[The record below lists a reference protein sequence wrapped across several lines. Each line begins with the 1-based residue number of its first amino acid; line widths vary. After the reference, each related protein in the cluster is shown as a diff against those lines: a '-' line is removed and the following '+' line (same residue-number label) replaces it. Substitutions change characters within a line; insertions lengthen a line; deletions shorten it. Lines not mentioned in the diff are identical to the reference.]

1 MARVKFITSSNEVQ
15 GKAKEAFTQLTETGK
30 LTNMK
35 AALLQDYATYDAFM
49 GWYTSW
55 DRLVEVIGERA
66 ATIYAHA
73 ISTTNSCQLCSLF
86 FISDL
91 KALGIDPANF
101 EPDEKEQVLIE
112 LATQIVKDPTS
123 VTDELFDKLKKDYND
138 AEIVVIVG
146 FAAQM
151 IATNNFNSVL
161 KIDVDQRLIPIKD
174 EFKPATW
181 RQNIR

>member
-1 MARVKFITSSNEVQ
+1 MARVKFITAEEVT
-15 GKAKEAFTQLTETGK
+15 GKAKEAYDELASQGK

-35 AALLQDYATYDAFM
+35 QALLQDYATYDAFM

-55 DRLVEVIGERA
+55 NRLVEIIGEKA
-66 ATIYAHA
+66 ATIYAH
-73 ISTTNSCQLCSLF
+73 SVSMTNGCLLCSLF

-91 KALGIDPANF
+91 KALGLDPDHLEF
-101 EPDEKEQVLIE
+101 DEKEKI
-112 LATQIVKDPTS
+112 LAQLGAQIVKDPTNVS
-123 VTDELFDKLKKDYND
+123 DELIDSLKKYYND
-138 AEIVVIVG
+138 SEVVAIVG

-161 KIDVDQRLIPIKD
+161 KIDVDERLLPIQG

-181 RQNIR
+181 REDIK

>member
-1 MARVKFITSSNEVQ
+1 MARVDFVNENEVQ
-15 GKAKEAFTQLTETGK
+15 GKAKEAYDDLKSRGK

-35 AALLQDYATYDAFM
+35 EALLQDYATYDAFM

-55 DRLVEVIGERA
+55 DRLVEIVGLRA
-66 ATIYAHA
+66 ATIYAHSV
-73 ISTTNSCQLCSLF
+73 STTNSCLLCSLF

-91 KALGIDPANF
+91 KELGIDPGSF
-101 EPDEKEQVLIE
+101 EADEKEQDLIALGE
-112 LATQIVKDPTS
+112 QIVKDPTS
-123 VTDELFDKLKKDYND
+123 VSDELFARLKNTYTD

-146 FAAQM
+146 FGAQM

-161 KIDVDQRLIPIKD
+161 QIDVDERLLPIRD

-181 RQNIR
+181 REDIK

>member
-1 MARVKFITSSNEVQ
+1 MARVKFITAEEVT
-15 GKAKEAFTQLTETGK
+15 GKAKEAYEDLASKGK
-30 LTNMK
+30 LKNMK
-35 AALLQDYATYDAFM
+35 QALLQDYATYDAFM

-55 DRLVEVIGERA
+55 NRLVEVIGLKA

-73 ISTTNSCQLCSLF
+73 VSTTNGCLLCSLF

-91 KALGIDPANF
+91 KELGL
-101 EPDEKEQVLIE
+101 EPSELSLDAKEE
-112 LATQIVKDPTS
+112 LLVTLAQQIVKKPTA
-123 VTDELFDKLKKDYND
+123 VDDEVISNLKPYFSDS
-138 AEIVVIVG
+138 ELVVIVG

-161 KIDVDQRLIPIKD
+161 QIDVDERLLPIRD

-181 RQNIR
+181 REKIEG

>member
-1 MARVKFITSSNEVQ
+1 MARVKFITANEAE
-15 GKAKEAFTQLTETGK
+15 GKAKEAYTKLTDAGK

-35 AALLQDYATYDAFM
+35 AALLQDYATYDAFI

-55 DRLVEVIGERA
+55 NRLVEVVGERA
-66 ATIYAHA
+66 ATIYAHSV
-73 ISTTNSCQLCSLF
+73 STTNSCQLCSLF

-91 KALGIDPANF
+91 KALGIDPDNF
-101 EPDEKEQVLIE
+101 TTNEKERVLID
-112 LATQIVKDPTS
+112 LGAQIVKDPTNVS
-123 VTDELFDKLKKDYND
+123 DELFAKLKKDYTD
-138 AEIVVIVG
+138 SEIVVIVG

-161 KIDVDQRLIPIKD
+161 KIDLDQRLLPIKD

-181 RQNIR
+181 RKDIN

>member
-1 MARVKFITSSNEVQ
+1 MARVKFITAEEVT
-15 GKAKEAFTQLTETGK
+15 GKAKEAYEDLASKGK

-35 AALLQDYATYDAFM
+35 QALLQDYATYEAFM
-49 GWYTSW
+49 GWYPSW
-55 DRLVEVIGERA
+55 NRLVEVIGEKA

-73 ISTTNSCQLCSLF
+73 VSTTNGCLLCSLF

-91 KALGIDPANF
+91 KALGL
-101 EPDEKEQVLIE
+101 EPSELKFDEKEE
-112 LATQIVKDPTS
+112 LLVQLAQQIVKDPTA
-123 VTDELFDKLKKDYND
+123 VKDETIDGLKKYFSDN
-138 AEIVVIVG
+138 EIVVIVG

-161 KIDVDQRLIPIKD
+161 QIDVDDRLLPIRD

-181 RQNIR
+181 RENIK

>member
-1 MARVKFITSSNEVQ
+1 MARVRFVEANEVE
-15 GKAKEAFTQLTETGK
+15 GKAKEAYDNYVKTGK

-35 AALLQDYATYDAFM
+35 KALLLDYPTYDAFM

-55 DRLVEVIGERA
+55 DRLVEIIGLQA
-66 ATIYAHA
+66 ATIYAHS
-73 ISTTNSCQLCSLF
+73 ISTTNSCKLCSLF

-91 KALGIDPANF
+91 QALGLDPF
-101 EPDEKEQVLIE
+101 DLHLTEQEQLLSDLGE
-112 LATQIVKDPTS
+112 QIVKNPTAVS
-123 VTDELFDKLKKDYND
+123 DELIAGLKKFYND
-138 AEIVVIVG
+138 TELVVIVG

-161 KIDVDQRLIPIKD
+161 QIDVDQRLVPIQD

-181 RQNIR
+181 RDDIK